1 MVISHRRPER
11 LGELSIRGDASVR
24 ADCTAVTHHRRRNG
38 CLWMAILAAI
48 LFAAGSVPA
57 VAASSTASV
66 DPRADVARHTTTL
79 PYEIRMVTVPMNGEG
94 LEFAARL
101 AEDGGLILRPIQW
114 RVRRQDGEIVYNRAK
129 PVAAFDAEPGD
140 YVVEASYGPLR
151 LAETVTLVEGYRLG
165 ITFILN
171 MGGIRVLPRLEGLGT
186 PGTRT
191 LTSIYA
197 TGGQATGKL
206 VAISENPGEIVRLSA
221 GRYRIESRFS
231 PGNAVTTTE
240 ISVKPGLMSAVEV
253 DHHAALARLA
263 LDTQEMKMSS
273 GISCHRAA
281 LPCPISPATA
291 RMSCLHRVPTGFQR
305 RPVLRHGPARLR
317 SVPAKSRT
325 STSDDRDR
333 LEPAEA
339 LARQIRGHGFRSKAR
354 YGFVELHRLL
364 LARSEPSDIHGPL
377 LHLALARDEDDR
389 NLGE

>member
-1 MVISHRRPER
+1 MVISPCRPER

-38 CLWMAILAAI
+38 CHRVAILAAM
-48 LFAAGSVPA
+48 LFASGALPA
-57 VAASSTASV
+57 LPASSTASV
-66 DPRADVARHTTTL
+66 DPKADVVRQTTTL
-79 PYEIRMVTVPMNGEG
+79 PYEIRMVSVPDKGEG
-94 LEFAARL
+94 MEFAARL
-101 AEDGGLILRPIQW
+101 AEDGGLILRPIEWQ
-114 RVRRQDGEIVYNRAK
+114 VRRLDGEIVYSRAR

-186 PGTRT
+186 PATRI

-197 TGGQATGKL
+197 AGGQGSGRL

-263 LDTQEMKMSS
+263 LDTQDGEDVIWQIVPTD
-273 GISCHRAA
+273 GVPLPNIAGNRADVVLAPGTYRISASA
-281 LPCPISPATA
+281 GSTA
-291 RMSCLHRVPTGFQR
+291 RWRTITLHAGEAQTID
-305 RPVLRHGPARLR
+305 LRERGSPRAR
-317 SVPAKSRT
+317 
-325 STSDDRDR
+325 
-333 LEPAEA
+333 
-339 LARQIRGHGFRSKAR
+339 
-354 YGFVELHRLL
+354 
-364 LARSEPSDIHGPL
+364 
-377 LHLALARDEDDR
+377 
-389 NLGE
+389 